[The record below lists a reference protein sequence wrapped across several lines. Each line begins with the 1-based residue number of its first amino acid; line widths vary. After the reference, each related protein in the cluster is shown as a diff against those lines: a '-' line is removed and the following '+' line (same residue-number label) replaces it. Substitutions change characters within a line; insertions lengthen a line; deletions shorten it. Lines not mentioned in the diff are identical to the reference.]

1 MFEPRKKKDWKTASK
16 IFLNDSFL
24 LEFMPI
30 FSLLLCLIEV
40 ISIASKIL
48 WMLQSVMSWFA
59 RKRHSSLNLALFWIN
74 CSGEARCL
82 IVRTGMYP
90 YGKSHMMQNSVVN
103 SQHHLASHVCKS
115 SWKQNLQLQSHSND
129 CTLAI
134 F

>member
-1 MFEPRKKKDWKTASK
+1 MFEPRKKKDQKTASK

-48 WMLQSVMSWFA
+48 WMLQRVMSWFA
-59 RKRHSSLNLALFWIN
+59 RKRHSSLNLALLWIN

-90 YGKSHMMQNSVVN
+90 YGKSHMMQNLVVN
-103 SQHHLASHVCKS
+103 SQHHLASHVSESPCS
-115 SWKQNLQLQSHSND
+115 LQLQSHSND